1 MPNEKRKKLYN
12 YLSSEGMTDLS
23 YDKFSSEYST
33 NKEKQNKLYS
43 YLSSEG
49 MTDLDESSFSKDY
62 FESKEVDSMGKP
74 EGSQEPLEQSEGT
87 TTTSS
92 SETPSPTQEQSG
104 EGIDLDYFL
113 SQAPKATESEKPRYN
128 ETSDYD
134 EYLAIESDLGQKIEN
149 KNMLEQA
156 SKSRAYGDDPN
167 MMANYDPMTSLNDQK
182 DAATSEVE
190 ATAKKLEEKVNKII
204 NPQLASAKS
213 RIYDTDG
220 KVREEYLSE
229 NYYGLRVPNLDKINE
244 EADKYFDDK
253 DAGLK
258 AKFKKSLEDEM
269 QFSIDIPTKKLDKKV
284 EENYQKEY
292 GKSLEGEIGAEY
304 QSEFKTK
311 YGKTLVGLAAKNK
324 SEIDSVNTEYT
335 KVLNDFAKKGQF
347 EVDGLSNSYKESALS
362 LQAEY
367 EQLVANNIPFDQKEY
382 TKKQE
387 NLYNQYVSSV
397 DEIVSEQSKL
407 QNEYGA
413 KINRLAA
420 EKNKA
425 YNELATKFSNELSEK
440 YKVSKDIQ
448 GKIESV
454 TKKSVKELY
463 DESNKNKEG
472 LISLGSIARLDPLKE
487 RYVTSTL
494 SSFGSLMQGWSTS
507 FGGDGEWGE
516 KMEQYFQPNV
526 SSIQSFKDL
535 SLYSVVESS
544 GNLTGSMLPAIAT
557 GIATGVATRNA
568 SMATR
573 IIATGL
579 SGLATETVDMAG
591 RSYKS
596 ALERTGSKEQA
607 KNAASETIDGQI
619 ALAPLYMFEG
629 LPFVGAFKKI
639 SNPVLRIS
647 TGGAVEYASE
657 LMQEYPQGLME
668 KSIEKTGDYEG
679 FIDYASTES
688 FVETGLNMLPVAL
701 LGMGGAINKEQNTI
715 ASNPDIAMQQIGR
728 IINKKGKD
736 LAKLEISQLYENGNI
751 DESTL
756 EFLGQEI
763 DNYNTDNSEEYNAIK
778 FKRDQVA
785 RAAEREEDPVK
796 KKVLN
801 DSVKAFDVMLESSIK
816 GETLNLGEVQI
827 GKEGYIVVP
836 SNPIAYN
843 EGRAN
848 TETNGKETT
857 EQPTADMQE
866 GKRDSE
872 EVQQEE
878 DIEELRRAE
887 LEPIELAIAKSNETG
902 EVPTVNGNLVGKDDI
917 NRINEKYDAKI
928 AELKSK
934 QGGKEVQQKDT
945 KELEDRWT
953 ELESDLS
960 SPERKKEFNEVEK
973 ELEKR
978 EWESIMNSNNPL
990 KSLEELLKK
999 EFKFAEE
1006 SEIRAAINALDIVDM
1021 DDSELTKAAT
1031 KALLNGD
1038 PTKDLGDGI
1047 LLKVA
1052 INEANKRGIPLDKL
1066 FSGYVSQF
1074 IKDGY
1079 SKEKANEMLASA
1091 LEPILKGA
1099 TKQDASKALPPKVET
1114 KKTPVKEKA
1123 SKPKVEVK
1131 EAELRKARKKEL
1143 RNKFFNTLNDASR
1156 IPTLLADPEFYEYAG
1171 MVLED
1176 AVGDFKKFSK
1186 EMIKVL
1192 GKDIEPELKNIYDK
1206 VSLESNKNID
1216 EEGTQSKEQNKDSQK
1231 SDGKKGKLR
1240 GFAESVLGDKRVKSL
1255 SKLRENIKQN
1265 PENYYDPQTWA
1276 EIQENL
1282 DNLSED
1288 ELIESMNQT
1297 GINIVSD
1304 GNNNNAVLAAVEV
1317 INRRLAEG
1325 KPIDDIVER
1334 FAKEGTRMGQLIA
1347 QFATLKNSTPA
1358 GIMMTL
1364 EKFAEKEGKAFT
1376 KKQKADL
1383 TKLAE
1388 SMLKSNNKLD
1398 AFIKD
1403 KGGNA
1408 TKEDIKTLNELKKQA
1423 EKDTKKFYD
1432 KSSGFIPM
1440 SWSDMTKMT
1449 LQGNLLTPMSQA
1461 TNIVANIAQ
1470 QGLMIPVDIVS
1481 NMSDLVQSI
1490 FTGKR
1495 TGSLDPMKYVAGW
1508 IGAAKGLKE
1517 AWGILLKGD
1526 SSYAKGEVKK
1536 SFRPLTAFTQAI
1548 SDTKL
1553 GDAFGIESGLLP
1565 KTLSKKG
1572 IELMK
1577 ESKRAL
1583 MDGDLEKSSELRDRA
1598 LSESGIDRNDRLKKI
1613 YESFFGAAPEVMF
1626 RLLALGDK
1634 PFYYFTQYKQLYTQG
1649 KRKGLSG
1656 QQLRNFVM
1664 LPDAKTLEDVN
1675 ESAAEAVFMEEGLL
1689 SKTAIDI
1696 TNFIEKKAKSVPRIG
1711 GALSFLF
1718 RTTIPYVKTPSNI
1731 ISQTIDFVLPPV
1743 ALGKAVHAYSKGDVK
1758 QGNKN
1763 IGIFTTGIIMSQVAG
1778 MLIAEGLISSPFDF
1792 GDDPEDEQNIKRAV
1806 GFPPD
1811 HLNLSGLKRLLN
1823 GKGTELQEGDEVI
1836 NLKKLGI
1843 LGAIILIRS
1852 SQSEDT
1858 YKAEKS
1864 KYVNIKD
1871 DLGFWDKVSKE
1882 GGKYINLGAVPATT
1896 KYATEQSFLAGTAS
1910 LLDAITGGDYE
1921 TKRWVKQTL
1930 GAVSVIG
1937 APNTFSAIDRA
1948 TETYLHDM
1956 RSDNTHS
1963 MLESLIVSKIYPPK
1977 KIVGIDIYKDFP
1989 VRVDMWGEKIKRTPD
2004 GKNPLFHQLF
2014 DVSKSQTVPHDEKS
2028 LEIYNVYRQTLNTK
2042 VVPNLPSRII
2052 SYNGKKYK
2060 VLKDKEHNTLYN
2072 EYAAVLGKSRAKMMD
2087 KLMSKSSYKE
2097 SNIERKSELIE
2108 KYLSIADKNRD
2119 VIKAKRALVDG
2130 LDKLAE

>member
-1 MPNEKRKKLYN
+1 MGKKQ
-12 YLSSEGMTDLS
+12 S
-23 YDKFSSEYST
+23 YDFSEF
-33 NKEKQNKLYS
+33 EA
-43 YLSSEG
+43 
-49 MTDLDESSFSKDY
+49 ESSKYDFSEFDDALKKK
-62 FESKEVDSMGKP
+62 ESTVGGTTESV
-74 EGSQEPLEQSEGT
+74 EPLEQSEGT

-92 SETPSPTQEQSG
+92 SETQSPTQEQSG
-104 EGIDLDYFL
+104 EGIDFDYFI
-113 SQAPKATESEKPRYN
+113 SQAPKSTEVDSGQEQPKETYDPEYIAEEEAKLSEEFNRVKQLEKEVAKNTGGYETDISALRDSVDMEIKSVSDSISSEFDIINKQVSDSVLAELDVRKAQLQEQINSGNISVEDANKILSEESDKYKVEAKKSIDSKKPELAAALNKRVSEINNAYQSSLNELQDKQNIYNKQKQEKEIEEMSPWENIGRAFQNEWTKTKMIPAQSIQVASQLTPEGNEKETRVIIDANGIRLVEQTPAEGQIYNRNQLEELRKEIEPTKQIIKSIKDGDYSGAASAVVGSTVNFAGSMVRALASRGASMGAEMGEPMWESAVKAEAEKTGKTPEEVITEDLEDELTAMSLGAVSVLSERFGVKAFKNVMQKNVFKKAVKDEINKKAPSLLSASLKETGTELFQGGIEKGNEEILKGDDGLYSLEGGSILYN
-128 ETSDYD
+128 EMKNFIASEEGAET
-134 EYLAIESDLGQKIEN
+134 AISTFLGSMMLSGGSKGAMAVYNNIN
-149 KNMLEQA
+149 KNPKDITAPSIDEILKDRDNAAA
-156 SKSRAYGDDPN
+156 SFNELYESGKLSEDDYN
-167 MMANYDPMTSLNDQK
+167 SSLNLITTVFEYDSKLSKDNTNRAESIKLMMERDSKAEELSQLDETQQAGVKKEIEDINLELEKLSAQK
-182 DAATSEVE
+182 
-190 ATAKKLEEKVNKII
+190 EE
-204 NPQLASAKS
+204 
-213 RIYDTDG
+213 TDG
-220 KVREEYLSE
+220 K
-229 NYYGLRVPNLDKINE
+229 E
-244 EADKYFDDK
+244 EA
-253 DAGLK
+253 
-258 AKFKKSLEDEM
+258 
-269 QFSIDIPTKKLDKKV
+269 
-284 EENYQKEY
+284 
-292 GKSLEGEIGAEY
+292 
-304 QSEFKTK
+304 
-311 YGKTLVGLAAKNK
+311 
-324 SEIDSVNTEYT
+324 
-335 KVLNDFAKKGQF
+335 
-347 EVDGLSNSYKESALS
+347 
-362 LQAEY
+362 
-367 EQLVANNIPFDQKEY
+367 
-382 TKKQE
+382 
-387 NLYNQYVSSV
+387 
-397 DEIVSEQSKL
+397 
-407 QNEYGA
+407 
-413 KINRLAA
+413 
-420 EKNKA
+420 
-425 YNELATKFSNELSEK
+425 
-440 YKVSKDIQ
+440 
-448 GKIESV
+448 
-454 TKKSVKELY
+454 
-463 DESNKNKEG
+463 
-472 LISLGSIARLDPLKE
+472 
-487 RYVTSTL
+487 
-494 SSFGSLMQGWSTS
+494 
-507 FGGDGEWGE
+507 
-516 KMEQYFQPNV
+516 
-526 SSIQSFKDL
+526 
-535 SLYSVVESS
+535 
-544 GNLTGSMLPAIAT
+544 
-557 GIATGVATRNA
+557 
-568 SMATR
+568 
-573 IIATGL
+573 
-579 SGLATETVDMAG
+579 
-591 RSYKS
+591 
-596 ALERTGSKEQA
+596 
-607 KNAASETIDGQI
+607 
-619 ALAPLYMFEG
+619 
-629 LPFVGAFKKI
+629 
-639 SNPVLRIS
+639 
-647 TGGAVEYASE
+647 
-657 LMQEYPQGLME
+657 
-668 KSIEKTGDYEG
+668 
-679 FIDYASTES
+679 
-688 FVETGLNMLPVAL
+688 
-701 LGMGGAINKEQNTI
+701 
-715 ASNPDIAMQQIGR
+715 
-728 IINKKGKD
+728 
-736 LAKLEISQLYENGNI
+736 
-751 DESTL
+751 
-756 EFLGQEI
+756 
-763 DNYNTDNSEEYNAIK
+763 
-778 FKRDQVA
+778 
-785 RAAEREEDPVK
+785 
-796 KKVLN
+796 
-801 DSVKAFDVMLESSIK
+801 
-816 GETLNLGEVQI
+816 
-827 GKEGYIVVP
+827 
-836 SNPIAYN
+836 
-843 EGRAN
+843 
-848 TETNGKETT
+848 T
-857 EQPTADMQE
+857 EQPTADVQE

-934 QGGKEVQQKDT
+934 QGGKEVQQEDSEVKTFAKRIANGEDVT
-945 KELEDRWT
+945 AKEDAQFYENN
-953 ELESDLS
+953 
-960 SPERKKEFNEVEK
+960 KAEVEA
-973 ELEKR
+973 ELKTIQDLEVKAKQEEVTQEQFNDALAIIEPLASQR
-978 EWESIMNSNNPL
+978 E
-990 KSLEELLKK
+990 EELTL
-999 EFKFAEE
+999 EQASQVQE
-1006 SEIRAAINALDIVDM
+1006 ALGENSPLSMQDFSGKSAVDVYNKL
-1021 DDSELTKAAT
+1021 SELKDDKATTPSKSAT
-1031 KALLNGD
+1031 QENQGVQAEQ
-1038 PTKDLGDGI
+1038 
-1047 LLKVA
+1047 KVDEQ
-1052 INEANKRGIPLDKL
+1052 EA
-1066 FSGYVSQF
+1066 
-1074 IKDGY
+1074 
-1079 SKEKANEMLASA
+1079 
-1091 LEPILKGA
+1091 GA
-1099 TKQDASKALPPKVET
+1099 KQE
-1114 KKTPVKEKA
+1114 
-1123 SKPKVEVK
+1123 SKPKEEAK
-1131 EAELRKARKKEL
+1131 EAESRKARKKEL

>member
-1 MPNEKRKKLYN
+1 MGKKQ
-12 YLSSEGMTDLS
+12 S
-23 YDKFSSEYST
+23 YDFSEF
-33 NKEKQNKLYS
+33 EA
-43 YLSSEG
+43 
-49 MTDLDESSFSKDY
+49 ESSKYDFSEFDDALKKK
-62 FESKEVDSMGKP
+62 ESTVGGTTESV
-74 EGSQEPLEQSEGT
+74 EPLEQSEGT

-92 SETPSPTQEQSG
+92 SETPSPTSEQSTEDNKEVVEPIRIDKSFRPDNTPEYAKTTRKAKLDENISIYNKAISDATLAIQDLDKQREELTKDVDIFNTNAEELKSLKPKTQDEVDIYNEKVNSVNALRSKIIEKEKSLNNQKTALSNERYGLLLGENAYKQEKAKDELDSDIRVAEFTKQVIDDLPLPVSIGFRAIGAAKKGVQDIAQTLMMYSATQKNLITQEQIDNAPDELKKFLEDAKKRDFESRKELFKASNEMG
-104 EGIDLDYFL
+104 EGARETAVKFGLVNELGQIDLASPLDYVNF
-113 SQAPKATESEKPRYN
+113 AVTA
-128 ETSDYD
+128 
-134 EYLAIESDLGQKIEN
+134 AF
-149 KNMLEQA
+149 EQL
-156 SKSRAYGDDPN
+156 PQI
-167 MMANYDPMTSLNDQK
+167 PL
-182 DAATSEVE
+182 AATTLGASTYSQTSGSIMGEIVNEKVRENLGKGMSEGEAFEKAVNSDE
-190 ATAKKLEEKVNKII
+190 IDRVSVSLASLGVASLDLIGAGSLLSGLGRATAKKMLANSIKTNGVKKFAGGVVTEEATEISQEFIEVGGKEAGKGKGAKGFIEGIKSVSGGQIANIAAKTFFGAGGFSAVSAYSSKGEINNENVNMLVKAAKDDKVLKNIEEQIALQKI
-204 NPQLASAKS
+204 NGKLTQSEYEERVTQLANDVDYASK
-213 RIYDTDG
+213 ID
-220 KVREEYLSE
+220 ENLSE
-229 NYYGLRVPNLDKINE
+229 EDKVKALDLVKQ
-244 EADKYFDDK
+244 KY
-253 DAGLK
+253 
-258 AKFKKSLEDEM
+258 E
-269 QFSIDIPTKKLDKKV
+269 
-284 EENYQKEY
+284 
-292 GKSLEGEIGAEY
+292 
-304 QSEFKTK
+304 
-311 YGKTLVGLAAKNK
+311 
-324 SEIDSVNTEYT
+324 
-335 KVLNDFAKKGQF
+335 
-347 EVDGLSNSYKESALS
+347 
-362 LQAEY
+362 
-367 EQLVANNIPFDQKEY
+367 
-382 TKKQE
+382 
-387 NLYNQYVSSV
+387 
-397 DEIVSEQSKL
+397 L
-407 QNEYGA
+407 QNE
-413 KINRLAA
+413 LA
-420 EKNKA
+420 
-425 YNELATKFSNELSEK
+425 
-440 YKVSKDIQ
+440 
-448 GKIESV
+448 GKEIISPE
-454 TKKSVKELY
+454 
-463 DESNKNKEG
+463 NKEK
-472 LISLGSIARLDPLKE
+472 LSDLDEQIKN
-487 RYVTSTL
+487 
-494 SSFGSLMQGWSTS
+494 FGQ
-507 FGGDGEWGE
+507 
-516 KMEQYFQPNV
+516 
-526 SSIQSFKDL
+526 
-535 SLYSVVESS
+535 
-544 GNLTGSMLPAIAT
+544 
-557 GIATGVATRNA
+557 
-568 SMATR
+568 
-573 IIATGL
+573 
-579 SGLATETVDMAG
+579 
-591 RSYKS
+591 
-596 ALERTGSKEQA
+596 
-607 KNAASETIDGQI
+607 
-619 ALAPLYMFEG
+619 
-629 LPFVGAFKKI
+629 
-639 SNPVLRIS
+639 
-647 TGGAVEYASE
+647 
-657 LMQEYPQGLME
+657 
-668 KSIEKTGDYEG
+668 
-679 FIDYASTES
+679 
-688 FVETGLNMLPVAL
+688 
-701 LGMGGAINKEQNTI
+701 
-715 ASNPDIAMQQIGR
+715 
-728 IINKKGKD
+728 
-736 LAKLEISQLYENGNI
+736 
-751 DESTL
+751 
-756 EFLGQEI
+756 
-763 DNYNTDNSEEYNAIK
+763 
-778 FKRDQVA
+778 
-785 RAAEREEDPVK
+785 
-796 KKVLN
+796 
-801 DSVKAFDVMLESSIK
+801 
-816 GETLNLGEVQI
+816 
-827 GKEGYIVVP
+827 
-836 SNPIAYN
+836 
-843 EGRAN
+843 
-848 TETNGKETT
+848 TNGKEAT

-934 QGGKEVQQKDT
+934 QGGKEVQQEDSEVKTFAKRIANGEDVT
-945 KELEDRWT
+945 AKEDAQFYENN
-953 ELESDLS
+953 
-960 SPERKKEFNEVEK
+960 KAEVEA
-973 ELEKR
+973 ELKTIQDLEVKAKQEEVTQEQFNDALAIIEPLASQR
-978 EWESIMNSNNPL
+978 E
-990 KSLEELLKK
+990 EELTL
-999 EFKFAEE
+999 EQASQVQE
-1006 SEIRAAINALDIVDM
+1006 ALGENSPLSMQDFSGKSAVDVYNKL
-1021 DDSELTKAAT
+1021 SELKDDKATTPSKSAT
-1031 KALLNGD
+1031 QENQGVQAEQ
-1038 PTKDLGDGI
+1038 
-1047 LLKVA
+1047 KVDEQ
-1052 INEANKRGIPLDKL
+1052 EA
-1066 FSGYVSQF
+1066 
-1074 IKDGY
+1074 
-1079 SKEKANEMLASA
+1079 
-1091 LEPILKGA
+1091 GA
-1099 TKQDASKALPPKVET
+1099 KQE
-1114 KKTPVKEKA
+1114 
-1123 SKPKVEVK
+1123 SKPKEEAK
-1131 EAELRKARKKEL
+1131 EAESRKARKKEL